1 MAEPVVAQRL
11 SGHAEGRV
19 EAYFAK
25 QNDRDPAAIGWGRVL
40 LTGEAPLGPLRL
52 SLTLRAEEATS
63 KDVGRLEWDPA
74 DRELRRSPLS
84 IREAWVRA
92 PIASGLDVTLGRQ
105 TLGWGKTDGYSP
117 ADAFLPRDL
126 GNPSAD
132 EKLPVWGV
140 RAQGTTGV
148 LRADA
153 FWAVTT
159 TPWRLPI
166 LEGRNAPLPVPN
178 AFLVDGEQRPPR
190 DGFGAV
196 RLLASFG
203 DWDVGLWG
211 RAGVR
216 PAPLLV
222 FRLDRVTPVSDGFEI
237 PVDRRFAR
245 EQGLGGE
252 VSRVVGGFVVRA
264 ELAALFSSDPEL
276 GDAILWTLGA
286 ERAFGD
292 GTLLVTFAAN
302 ARPVRV
308 PKALLLDRAFLPGLI
323 AAWTRTEDWGS
334 WRLVWSQALEHGDGL
349 ARAEAGWNLTDVWRL
364 TPGLELLYGSSSGP
378 FGARK
383 KGSRATLDV
392 RRSW

>member
-1 MAEPVVAQRL
+1 M
-11 SGHAEGRV
+11 
-19 EAYFAK
+19 
-25 QNDRDPAAIGWGRVL
+25 L
-40 LTGEAPLGPLRL
+40 LTGEAPLGPARL

-74 DRELRRSPLS
+74 DRDLRRTPLS
-84 IREAWVRA
+84 IREAWVRV
-92 PIASGLDVTLGRQ
+92 PLASGLDVTLGRQ

-132 EKLPVWGV
+132 EKLPVWGM
-140 RAQGTTGV
+140 RAQGTAGAF
-148 LRADA
+148 RADA

-166 LEGRNAPLPVPN
+166 LEGRNAPLPVPS
-178 AFLVDGEQRPPR
+178 AFLVDGAQRPPR

-203 DWDVGLWG
+203 NWDVGLWG

-222 FRLDRVTPVSDGFEI
+222 FRLDSVTPVPDGFEI

-264 ELAALFSSDPEL
+264 ELAALFSKDPEL

-334 WRLVWSQALEHGDGL
+334 WRLVWTQALEHGDGL

>member
-1 MAEPVVAQRL
+1 VAGPAAAQRL
-11 SGHAEGRV
+11 SGYAEGRV
-19 EAYFAK
+19 EAYFGK

-74 DRELRRSPLS
+74 DREVRRSPLS
-84 IREAWVRA
+84 IREAWVRL

-140 RAQGTTGV
+140 RAQGTTGA

-178 AFLVDGEQRPPR
+178 AFLVDGEERPPR

-196 RLLASFG
+196 RLLATFG

-245 EQGLGGE
+245 ERGLGGE

-264 ELAALFSSDPEL
+264 ELAALFSNDPGSATRFSGRSAPRGLSETAL
-276 GDAILWTLGA
+276 CSS
-286 ERAFGD
+286 RS
-292 GTLLVTFAAN
+292 
-302 ARPVRV
+302 RPTR
-308 PKALLLDRAFLPGLI
+308 DRCGC
-323 AAWTRTEDWGS
+323 R
-334 WRLVWSQALEHGDGL
+334 R
-349 ARAEAGWNLTDVWRL
+349 R
-364 TPGLELLYGSSSGP
+364 SSSIGRSCPASSRPGP
-378 FGARK
+378 ERKTGGA
-383 KGSRATLDV
+383 GAWCGP
-392 RRSW
+392 RRSSTETAWRARRPAGT